1 MTKTLLTLGA
11 LTGDAW
17 VLDSREVHSMQSVF
31 VDRLYNETMVLL
43 EDARDYAAVG
53 EPRDRHQL
61 SRSDACLLTIESMRT
76 TSRLVSVMAWV
87 LARKAAEEE
96 EAAAAAGHEPLMV
109 NDHHV
114 APIDDPGNVLP
125 MRFVR
130 IARRAHDLFARVHRI
145 DQVHC

>member
-1 MTKTLLTLGA
+1 
-11 LTGDAW
+11 
-17 VLDSREVHSMQSVF
+17 MQSVF
-31 VDRLYNETMVLL
+31 VDRLYNETMGLL
-43 EDARDYAAVG
+43 EDARDYAASG
-53 EPRDRHQL
+53 EPRDRDQL

-96 EAAAAAGHEPLMV
+96 EEEEADEMLPYEPLMV
-109 NDHHV
+109 NAHHV
-114 APIDDPGNVLP
+114 APIQDPGNVLP

-145 DQVHC
+145 DQVHA

>member
-1 MTKTLLTLGA
+1 
-11 LTGDAW
+11 
-17 VLDSREVHSMQSVF
+17 MQSVF
-31 VDRLYNETMVLL
+31 VDRLYNETMGLL
-43 EDARDYAAVG
+43 EDARDYAALA
-53 EPRDRHQL
+53 EPRDRDQL

-96 EAAAAAGHEPLMV
+96 EEEAAFAEHEPLMV

-114 APIDDPGNVLP
+114 APIQDPGNVLP

-145 DQVHC
+145 DQVHA